1 MSELEFNV
9 CGQLVD
15 VIQRKIA
22 PAKVTVRNGI
32 IADIVPI
39 DSSEAN
45 HFLLPGFVDSHI
57 HIESSMLLPSQFARA
72 AVVHGTV
79 ATVSDPHEIAN
90 VCGSDGIELMLR
102 DAAQSCFKFCFGA
115 PACVPA
121 TSFETA
127 GAKLDAPAVARL
139 LDDPRIGYLSEMMN
153 FPGVLAGDRDVIAKL
168 AAAQARGKP
177 VDGHAPG
184 LRGEDARKYFA
195 AGISTDH
202 ECVSIQEALEKIA
215 AGCKIAIRE
224 GSAARNF
231 DALQKLIDQF
241 PEQCMFCSDDK
252 HPDELLLGH
261 INQLAARAVAEGRD
275 LINVLQAC
283 SVNAV
288 KHYGL
293 NVGLLQPGD
302 PADFIIVSD
311 LKDFQVVKTYIDG
324 RLVAKNGQ
332 CLIPN
337 PMTETIN
344 RFNARP
350 IKVTDLEVK
359 AQSDQIRIIR
369 ALDGQLMT
377 DSAEVDA
384 RIVDGAAVTDASRDL
399 LKLVVLNRYEP
410 AAPVVAFIS
419 GFGLKQGA
427 IASSVAHDCHNI
439 VAVGASDADICSAIN
454 AVVEMQGGLSVACGQ
469 NIDMLPLPV
478 AGLMST
484 ESCQWV
490 GPRYGLLDRRAKELG
505 STMRAPFMTLSFMA
519 LLVIPS
525 LKLSDRGLFD
535 VDKFQ
540 FASLFVSKSESS
552 FTAQPEAPA

>member
-1 MSELEFNV
+1 LSDREFNV

-15 VIQRKIA
+15 VVQRTIA
-22 PAKVTVRNGI
+22 PAKLTVRDGI
-32 IADIVPI
+32 IADIVSI
-39 DSSEAN
+39 DSSQAR

-90 VCGSDGIELMLR
+90 VCGIEGVELMLR
-102 DAAQSCFKFCFGA
+102 DAAQTGFKFCFGA

-121 TSFETA
+121 TAFETA
-127 GAKLDAPAVARL
+127 GARLDAPAVARL

-153 FPGVLAGDRDVIAKL
+153 FPGVLAGDHDVMAKL
-168 AAAQARGKP
+168 AAAHARGKP

-184 LRGEDARKYFA
+184 LRGVDARKYVA

-202 ECVSIQEALEKIA
+202 ECVAIDEALEKIA

-231 DALQKLIDQF
+231 DALQILIDQF
-241 PEQCMFCSDDK
+241 PDQCMFCSDDK

-261 INQLAARAVAEGRD
+261 INLLAARAVAEGRD

-293 NVGLLQPGD
+293 NIGLLQRGD
-302 PADFIIVSD
+302 PADFVIVSD
-311 LKDFQVVKTYIDG
+311 LRDFQVLETYIDG
-324 RLVAKNGQ
+324 RPVAKNGQ
-332 CLIPN
+332 CLLPE
-337 PMTETIN
+337 PVAETIN

-350 IKVTDLEVK
+350 IKVTDLQVK

-369 ALDGQLMT
+369 ARDGQLMT
-377 DSAEVDA
+377 DSAIVDA
-384 RIVDGAAVTDASRDL
+384 RVVGGAAVTDVSRDL

-410 AAPVVAFIS
+410 AEPAVAFIS
-419 GFGLKQGA
+419 GFGLKRGA

-454 AVVEMQGGLSVACGQ
+454 AVVEIQGGLSVACDR
-469 NIDMLPLPV
+469 NIDVLPLPV

-490 GPRYGLLDRRAKELG
+490 GRKYGLLDRRAKELG

-535 VDKFQ
+535 GDTFE
-540 FASLFVSKSESS
+540 FASLFVSNSDSPL
-552 FTAQPEAPA
+552 TAQPEAPA

>member
-1 MSELEFNV
+1 M
-9 CGQLVD
+9 D
-15 VIQRKIA
+15 VVQRKIA

-39 DSSEAN
+39 DSSQAS

-90 VCGSDGIELMLR
+90 VCGIDGIELMLR

-121 TSFETA
+121 TAFETA
-127 GAKLDAPAVARL
+127 GAKLDAAAVARL
-139 LDDPRIGYLSEMMN
+139 LDDSRIGYLSEMMN
-153 FPGVLAGDRDVIAKL
+153 FPGVLAGDRDVMAKL
-168 AAAQARGKP
+168 AAAQAHGKP

-202 ECVSIQEALEKIA
+202 ECVSIEEALEKIA

-241 PEQCMFCSDDK
+241 PDQCMFCSDDK

-302 PADFIIVSD
+302 PADFVIVSD
-311 LKDFQVVKTYIDG
+311 LKDFQVLETYIDG
-324 RLVAKNGQ
+324 RLVARDGQ
-332 CLIPN
+332 CLMSNPN
-337 PMTETIN
+337 TETIN

-369 ALDGQLMT
+369 ALDGQLIT

-410 AAPVVAFIS
+410 AAPAVAFIS

-469 NIDMLPLPV
+469 DIDMLPLPV

-490 GPRYGLLDRRAKELG
+490 GQRYGLLDRRAKELG

-540 FASLFVSKSESS
+540 FASLFVSKSVSS